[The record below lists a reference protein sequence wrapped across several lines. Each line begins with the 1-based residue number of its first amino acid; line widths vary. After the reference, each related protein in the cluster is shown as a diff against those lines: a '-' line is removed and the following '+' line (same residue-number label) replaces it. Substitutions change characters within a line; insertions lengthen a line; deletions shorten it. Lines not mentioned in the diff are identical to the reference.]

1 MADST
6 SHPDTSTASLR
17 EAALAIAAQLPTR
30 AAQTDRERLIPDETI
45 AALRAAGLL
54 RLLQPARWGGHEAH
68 PQQMIDLANILAE
81 QCLSTAWV
89 FGVLSVQSF
98 MLALFDER
106 AQRDVWGEDAGALL
120 SSSFMPMGKVLRA
133 EGGFRVSGQWPYSSG
148 SAHAQWA
155 LIGGIV
161 PPASAEGKPEMRV
174 FLVPRSDYEIVD
186 TWQTFGLRGTGSN
199 DLRLADVFVPD
210 YRSWMPGQ
218 GLLPGSRQSIH
229 EAALFRMPWLFIFG
243 SSVAGLG
250 IGGARGAIEAF
261 TETAR
266 AKLAAPGGASKLDP
280 ASLQAAAKARSEVDE
295 LDASLRRS
303 VARLMDCAASGETMA
318 PAEAWQHRV
327 VLTSVVRRCTA
338 LVDGLMP
345 HIGAK
350 SVFSAHR
357 FTRFWLDLCAARAH
371 PGNDPAAAAAELGKL
386 LLENGASAAP
396 P

>member
-1 MADST
+1 MAEST
-6 SHPDTSTASLR
+6 SHPGLATAALR
-17 EAALAIAAQLPTR
+17 EAAQRIAAQLPAR
-30 AAQTDRERLIPDETI
+30 AAQADRERLIPDETI
-45 AALRAAGLL
+45 AALREAGLL
-54 RLLQPARWGGHEAH
+54 RLLQPARWGGHAAH
-68 PQQMIDLANILAE
+68 LQQMIDIANILAE

-106 AQRDVWGEDAGALL
+106 AQRDVWGEDDSALL
-120 SSSFMPMGKVLRA
+120 SSSFMPAGKVTRA
-133 EGGFRVSGQWPYSSG
+133 DGGFRLSGQWPYSSG

-174 FLVPRSDYEIVD
+174 FLVPRSDYQIVD
-186 TWQTFGLRGTGSN
+186 TWHTFGLRGTGSN
-199 DLRLADVFVPD
+199 DLKLAEAFVPE
-210 YRSWMPGQ
+210 YRSWSPGQ
-218 GLLPGSRQSIH
+218 GLLPGSKQSIH
-229 EAALFRMPWLFIFG
+229 EEALFRMPWLFIFG

-250 IGGARGAIEAF
+250 IGGARGAIAAF
-261 TETAR
+261 METAR
-266 AKLAAPGGASKLDP
+266 AKLAGPPGPSKLDP
-280 ASLQAAAKARSEVDE
+280 AALQAAAKARSEVDE

-303 VARLMDCAASGETMA
+303 VARLMDCAASGAAMA

-327 VLTSVVRRCTA
+327 VLNSVVRRCTA

-357 FTRFWLDLCAARAH
+357 FTRYWLDLCAARAH
-371 PGNDPAAAAAELGKL
+371 PGNDPATAAAELGKL
-386 LLENGASAAP
+386 LLESGAP
-396 P
+396 G